1 MHMSLPLIALL
12 ATASFASPLGAADW
26 LATLEKRYDKTRL
39 TQHASQTCGP
49 EGHSR
54 AIAYSKSGCADDS
67 TLGEIDNP
75 TNYDPA
81 NGEACINVGT
91 YMINEPNAYGY
102 RITSIKFV

>member
-1 MHMSLPLIALL
+1 MSRKCPTYHSQDTDADKIHRDISWSLGCVTIDG
-12 ATASFASPLGAADW
+12 ATNSITFNLG
-26 LATLEKRYDKTRL
+26 
-39 TQHASQTCGP
+39 SGP